1 MSVASRTVGLCAIA
15 AGTVASTISGIL
27 SSPRIFLATW
37 REGKNWGDDY
47 LAQSLIRYL
56 TARKVPFKVIETGLS
71 LEHHYPTARDVVL
84 VGGGGLWGPSGSGRL
99 DDLLYSAWASTKATL
114 IVANIGIESF
124 HPSSAAQLLHLAAR
138 SSLLSFR
145 DELSYTLARGVLPE
159 EVCMWAADNT
169 YLAPLKIDRLSE
181 PGCIAVNLC
190 GPEQENHVRPYSVPR
205 IIKSILQLKGLGY
218 EIRAAVFTYG
228 GPLTD
233 YQHCVQVD
241 ASCSKGFSVIPFR
254 DCEVFIGMHFHSC
267 LLAMQNEIP
276 VVGIS
281 YSDKVRRLFTEYGL
295 PMYCIDPEDP
305 DLPTKIPSLVASA
318 RDQREKLIGQM
329 RDGNSRALDR
339 LAPFCAKLCNL
350 LHVR

>member
-1 MSVASRTVGLCAIA
+1 MSVASRAVGLCAVA
-15 AGTVASTISGIL
+15 TGAVASAISGIL

-47 LAQSLIRYL
+47 LAQSLTRYL
-56 TARKVPFKVIETGLS
+56 TAREVPFKLIETGLS
-71 LEHHYPTARDVVL
+71 LDHNYPTARDIVL

-99 DDLLYSAWASTKATL
+99 DHLLYSTWVSTKATL

-124 HPSSAAQLLHLAAR
+124 HPSSAAQLSHLASR

-145 DELSYTLARGVLPE
+145 DELSYTLARVVLPE
-159 EVCMWAADNT
+159 DVCMWAADNT
-169 YLAPLKIDRLSE
+169 YLAPLKIDRLPE

-190 GPEQENHVRPYSVPR
+190 GPEQENHVRPYSVSR

-218 EIRAAVFTYG
+218 EIRGVVFTYG

-233 YQHCVQVD
+233 YQHCVQID
-241 ASCSKGFSVIPFR
+241 ASCSKDFSVIPFR
-254 DCEVFIGMHFHSC
+254 ECEVFIGMHFHSC

-281 YSDKVRRLFTEYGL
+281 YSDKVRRLFAEYGL
-295 PMYCIDPEDP
+295 SMYCIDPEDP
-305 DLPTKIPSLVASA
+305 DLPRRISSLVASA
-318 RDQREKLIGQM
+318 RDQRERLIGQI
-329 RDGNSRALDR
+329 RAGNSRALDR
-339 LAPFCAKLCNL
+339 LAPFSTKLSKL